1 MQTKLESTH
10 NEKTLRNRDIAVF
23 VEILI
28 KLRVRSQALFRNS
41 LFNTYMVQSVA
52 TVSFMTTVV

>member
-1 MQTKLESTH
+1 MQTKFESTH
-10 NEKTLRNRDIAVF
+10 NQKTLINHDIAVF
-23 VEILI
+23 VEVLI

>member
-1 MQTKLESTH
+1 MQTKFESSH
-10 NEKTLRNRDIAVF
+10 NEKTLTNHDVAIF

-28 KLRVRSQALFRNS
+28 KLRGHSQALFQFS
-41 LFNTYMVQSVA
+41 LFHTYMVQSVA